1 MKIHT
6 NKHATLKFVTLV
18 FLLLL
23 GIYLNATATSGHLYI
38 SNQLS
43 SSRTNCFIQDKYGF
57 MWIGTDYCLNLF
69 DVYHYVHYYNCLNDT
84 TSKNSH
90 DERCMLVT
98 KNGDLIIGC
107 G

>member
-1 MKIHT
+1 
-6 NKHATLKFVTLV
+6 
-18 FLLLL
+18 
-23 GIYLNATATSGHLYI
+23 
-38 SNQLS
+38 
-43 SSRTNCFIQDKYGF
+43 

-69 DVYHYVHYYNCLNDT
+69 DVYHYVHYYNYLNDT